1 MIKDLVVL
9 VEELNKK
16 VPTLV
21 EAIKKEDPTTKQY
34 EQLLNNYSGTMQIIS
49 ALNRTL
55 TEVSLAAKAQEGKEE
70 KENES
75 NN

>member
-34 EQLLNNYSGTMQIIS
+34 EQLLNNYTGTMQVIS

-55 TEVSLAAKAQEGKEE
+55 TEVSLAAKTQEGKEE